1 MRLRNALA
9 TGIIA
14 TASTVAMA
22 ANPYMRPDESWIS
35 ISGTVVDPRSETFL
49 LEYDDCMITVEM
61 DDWDSFGE
69 ASKLIE
75 GDKVTVY
82 GRIDDDLFELS
93 KIEADSVY
101 VENLNTYFYD
111 SSAADEEDAFVMT
124 DYWVAGAPV
133 VVSAATLR
141 GTVTDVDEAAA
152 EFTVNTGVRQVR
164 VETEALAYNPL
175 DDKGFQRI
183 DAGDYVSVVGDFN
196 QEFIEGRV
204 FEAASV
210 LTLDDAQS

>member
-1 MRLRNALA
+1 MRLRHALA
-9 TGIIA
+9 TGVIA
-14 TASTVAMA
+14 SASTTAMA

-35 ISGTVVDPRSETFL
+35 ISGTVVDPRAETFL
-49 LEYDDCMITVEM
+49 LEYDDGMITVEM

-93 KIEADSVY
+93 TIEAGAVY
-101 VENLNTYFYD
+101 VENLNTHFYD
-111 SSAADEEDAFVMT
+111 SNAVDEKGALAMT
-124 DYWVAGAPV
+124 SYWVVDAPV

-141 GTVTDVDEAAA
+141 GTVTGVDSKAA
-152 EFTVNTGVRQVR
+152 EFTVNTGTKEIR
-164 VETEALAYNPL
+164 VETEELEYDPL

-183 DAGDYVSVVGDFN
+183 DRGDYVSVVGNFN